1 MHYAI
6 EKRPSYAVLDV
17 TLARGESVE
26 ATPGAMMTRTAGID
40 NETNV
45 GGDDGLTGMV
55 KRAVSDER
63 GLVDNAFVAEADD
76 ESVTLVP
83 DHPGDITAID
93 VSGRGPVRAQSGSLL
108 AWEPAVERSTEVN
121 NRSNLFSSGELTVL
135 GLSGQGLAFVSSYGS
150 MYEVDVTAGDPLVV
164 DEDHLVAWTAGLDMN
179 RRKDGSIKSTVFG
192 GEGFVTEFRGDGHV
206 WLQTRDPLTFATRP
220 VEHEDDDDDGGPG
233 VDDLI

>member
-1 MHYAI
+1 MRYAI

-17 TLARGESVE
+17 TLARDESI
-26 ATPGAMMTRTAGID
+26 AAKPGAMMTRSAGVA

-63 GLVDNAFVAEADD
+63 GLVENAFVAESDD
-76 ESVTLVP
+76 ERVTLVP
-83 DHPGDITAID
+83 DHPGDITAVD
-93 VSGRGPVRAQSGSLL
+93 VSDRGPIRAQSGSLL

-121 NRSNLFSSGELTVL
+121 DRSNLFSSGELTVL
-135 GLSGQGLAFVSSYGS
+135 GLSGRGLGFVSSYGS

-164 DEDHLVAWTAGLDMN
+164 DEDHLVAWTAGLELN
-179 RRKDGSIKSTVFG
+179 RRKDGSIKSTVLG

-206 WLQTRDPLTFATRP
+206 WLQTRDPLTFLARGT
-220 VEHEDDDDDGGPG
+220 EHDDDDADGPG
-233 VDDLI
+233 IDDLL